1 MKKTVTTRFG
11 NTPSDDTNPGVER
24 RWKGST
30 AWSALARVITI
41 FLATLSV
48 ALLACS
54 SSPPP
59 PHINVAPARRILFIG
74 NSLTYTNEL
83 PLVVQALA
91 DSSGGGPLEVSM
103 VAFPDF
109 SLDDHRQAGDA
120 SRAIAGSRWDVV
132 VLQQGPSSLPES
144 RQQLLA
150 SARAFA
156 AEIRRAG
163 ARPAFYSV
171 WPSAPRRRD
180 FPRAME
186 SYALAARETD
196 GILFPVAA
204 AWQEAWKRD
213 STLELYAAD
222 GLHPSEAGT
231 YLAALVIHA
240 TLTGRSPVG
249 SPARLRLRSGRVLEI
264 GSAEAAQLQRAA
276 DHI

>member
-1 MKKTVTTRFG
+1 
-11 NTPSDDTNPGVER
+11 
-24 RWKGST
+24 
-30 AWSALARVITI
+30 
-41 FLATLSV
+41 
-48 ALLACS
+48 
-54 SSPPP
+54 
-59 PHINVAPARRILFIG
+59 
-74 NSLTYTNEL
+74 
-83 PLVVQALA
+83 
-91 DSSGGGPLEVSM
+91 M

-156 AEIRRAG
+156 AEVRRAG

-171 WPSAPRRRD
+171 WPSAPRRGD
-180 FPRAME
+180 FPRAIE
-186 SYALAARETD
+186 SYAMAARETG
-196 GILFPVAA
+196 GILLPVAA

-213 STLELYAAD
+213 STLELYSPD

-240 TLTGRSPVG
+240 TLTGQSPVG
-249 SPARLRLRSGRVLEI
+249 SPARLRLRSGRVIEI
-264 GSAEAAQLQRAA
+264 GSARAAELQRAA
-276 DHI
+276 DIGTRPSVIGTRLWRRDRDWSPSPESRWPSPDAGRVPSPDGRVPMCYFSFT